1 MPGLPRKSTKNQFS
15 KLMKKSGKSK
25 TNTKSGAYD
34 TSKIK
39 ISTKE
44 DLVIK
49 FNDFKIFESEENSL
63 SVYYEIINTDEK
75 GQERVISIDDNK
87 YNYNP
92 YSLKESVNMLL
103 IYRDKYRNS
112 PRINLSLRKVTRTK
126 VDEEVIEKVKI
137 EIEADKYNL

>member
-15 KLMKKSGKSK
+15 KLMNKSGKSK

-49 FNDFKIFESEENSL
+49 FDDFKIFENEENYL
-63 SVYYEIINTDEK
+63 SVYYEIINIDEK

-103 IYRDKYRNS
+103 IYRDKYKNS
-112 PRINLSLRKVTRTK
+112 TRINLSLRKVTKTI
-126 VDEEVIEKVKI
+126 VDE
-137 EIEADKYNL
+137 